1 MAYKRT
7 SPMPVEEGGTAAI
20 TLTDHAVIVGS
31 GVGAVSFVGP
41 VASTGALLA
50 SSGVGSDP
58 GFTTATYPLT
68 TTANQIL
75 YSSATNTVSEITS
88 ANDGAL
94 ITSAA
99 GVPSISSTLPSAVQG
114 NITSVGTIA
123 SGTWN
128 GTDIAVADG
137 GTGSSTLTGVL
148 TGNGTSAITANA
160 ITQYGVLVGGA
171 SNAVDSTVVGTA
183 THVLTSNGAGMAPT
197 FQAAAGGITGPVS
210 STDNAL
216 ARWNGTGGTA
226 VQDSTVIVTDNGEM
240 TNASQP
246 AFFAFLATSDTNATG
261 NNTEFQIG
269 SGNALTETF
278 DQNSDFN
285 TNGTFTCPVT
295 AKVLLQMDSRLI
307 AMTGA
312 TVHRSTIITSN
323 RSYINLL
330 SNYPTTS
337 SQYYYSVLA
346 DMDAMDT
353 ATFSVAAN
361 GIGADTATLQG
372 LGTPY
377 TFVAGSIIC

>member
-7 SPMPVEEGGTAAI
+7 SPMPVEE
-20 TLTDHAVIVGS
+20 
-31 GVGAVSFVGP
+31 
-41 VASTGALLA
+41 
-50 SSGVGSDP
+50 
-58 GFTTATYPLT
+58 
-68 TTANQIL
+68 
-75 YSSATNTVSEITS
+75 
-88 ANDGAL
+88 
-94 ITSAA
+94 
-99 GVPSISSTLPSAVQG
+99 
-114 NITSVGTIA
+114 
-123 SGTWN
+123 
-128 GTDIAVADG
+128 G